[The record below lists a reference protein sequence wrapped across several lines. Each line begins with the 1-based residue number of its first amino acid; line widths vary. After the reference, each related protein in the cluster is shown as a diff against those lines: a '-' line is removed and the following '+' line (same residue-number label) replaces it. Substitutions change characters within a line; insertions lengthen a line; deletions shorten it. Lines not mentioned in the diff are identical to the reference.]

1 VRVEN
6 NELKEV
12 VGKGSMIFK
21 DIKRNEGRREFIF
34 EFVPPYKGGYTLILE
49 LAYKQKY
56 FIQTSQPPE

>member
-1 VRVEN
+1 
-6 NELKEV
+6 
-12 VGKGSMIFK
+12 MIFK